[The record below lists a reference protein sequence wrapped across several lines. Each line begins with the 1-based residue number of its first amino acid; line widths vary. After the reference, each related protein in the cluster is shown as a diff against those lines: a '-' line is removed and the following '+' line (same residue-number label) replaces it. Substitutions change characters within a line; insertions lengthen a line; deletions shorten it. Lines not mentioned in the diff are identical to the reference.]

1 MGSKI
6 LKALFVGL
14 AIVLLVTVGL
24 AMGRNLV
31 LAHGAVPEWAEV
43 WTGEARL
50 FTADNARSEIL
61 AIDLPDGQVTA
72 RIGVPPKTMILALSP
87 DHAYVVAIRGR
98 DVDRQH
104 VSVIASGVE
113 DDGFHRPYIAKTL
126 LLGKAIG
133 GAHGGHLG
141 EMWGKLFLTA
151 ESDGKVYRFEAKA
164 LEARSA
170 FVPEVLDLGAPDHY
184 DFMPMDDGV
193 WVGALRTGA
202 VRLLNREGKELMR
215 HPCPVFHGM
224 TYDAQTRRA
233 FFACAKDVLVV
244 EDQQIKARIPYPI
257 SERIGAFIETAAG
270 FFGTSEGVTNLQRL
284 DPVAMTLTP
293 IPLKS
298 TLMAHGTT
306 EDGKFLFTLLQN
318 GMLEVREGQRGE
330 LVRTIQLGPSL
341 PEMEEDVS
349 GAIMPS
355 IVAHGDHLYVSLP
368 HRGLIM
374 DVDWQK
380 GKVVRKLLVGGMPT
394 RLVLV
399 KAKTE

>member
-1 MGSKI
+1 MK
-6 LKALFVGL
+6 KKVLFFGLLIVIL
-14 AIVLLVTVGL
+14 AITVLS
-24 AMGRNLV
+24 AGRDLV
-31 LAHGAVPEWAEV
+31 LAHGAAPEWAEV

-50 FTADNARSEIL
+50 FTADNARSEIV
-61 AIDLPDGQVTA
+61 AVDLPDGQVTA

-104 VSVIASGVE
+104 VSVIATGV
-113 DDGFHRPYIAKTL
+113 DSDGFHRPYVAKTL

-141 EMWGKLFLTA
+141 EMWGKLFLSA
-151 ESDGKVYRFEAKA
+151 EGAGKVYLFPAQA
-164 LEARSA
+164 LEAQSA
-170 FVPEVLDLGAPDHY
+170 FAPDVLDLGAADHY

-202 VRLLNREGKELMR
+202 VRLLNREGKEVVR

-224 TYDAQTRRA
+224 TYDAKTRRA

-244 EDQQIKARIPYPI
+244 EDRQIKTRIPYPI
-257 SERIGAFIETAAG
+257 SERIGTFIETAAG
-270 FFGTSEGVTNLQRL
+270 FFGASEGVTNLQRL
-284 DPVAMTLTP
+284 DPVALKLTP
-293 IPLKS
+293 VPLKS
-298 TLMAHGTT
+298 TLMAHGTS
-306 EDGKFLFTLLQN
+306 EDGQFVFTLLQN
-318 GMLEVREGQRGE
+318 GMLEVRDGRRGE
-330 LVRTIQLGPSL
+330 LVRNIQLGPSL

-349 GAIMPS
+349 GAIMPD

-380 GKVVRKLLVGGMPT
+380 GKIVRKLLVGGMPT

-399 KAKTE
+399 KAK